1 MAKVFSS
8 EDILTL
14 ISKERERVGKKIA
27 EDSSIPMFAGSGDK
41 KTGLIG
47 SGFKIRH
54 KDSGLTYTC
63 HKLVDKGNKVVL
75 IVKDD
80 GIGDYHAIPGKDLD
94 SYERM

>member
-1 MAKVFSS
+1 MTRVLSA
-8 EDILTL
+8 EDILSL
-14 ISKERERVGKKIA
+14 ISKEKKRIDRKIV

-47 SGFKIRH
+47 AGFKIRH

-63 HKLVDKGNKVVL
+63 HKLVDNGKKVVL

-80 GIGDYHAIPGKDLD
+80 GIGDYHAIPGSDLD